1 MESSTKQGD
10 VPYAELHC
18 RSNFSFL
25 QGASHPEQ
33 LVEQA
38 RAVGLRALAL
48 TDRNGLYGI
57 VRFSE
62 AARALGLP
70 TVFGAELQCGTAG
83 DVHAEHRERTR
94 YIERYL
100 QPFIMHL
107 YVHVWNLNR
116 PVFFVSGVLLCEAPQ
131 RELYDCGAHVMALA
145 AEIVFEMPSFD
156 RRPWEME

>member
-1 MESSTKQGD
+1 MEEVVDAAEQSRVVDWQTLPLQSIHFD
-10 VPYAELHC
+10 NVP
-18 RSNFSFL
+18 
-25 QGASHPEQ
+25 
-33 LVEQA
+33 
-38 RAVGLRALAL
+38 
-48 TDRNGLYGI
+48 TDRTLVIPVCKTDSTGRTD
-57 VRFSE
+57 RFYLL
-62 AARALGLP
+62 RC
-70 TVFGAELQCGTAG
+70 QCGTTG
-83 DVHAEHRERTR
+83 TEPRVHISIKSSYVVSDAEHCERTR

>member
-1 MESSTKQGD
+1 MEEVVDAAEQSRVVDWQTLPLQSIHFD
-10 VPYAELHC
+10 NVP
-18 RSNFSFL
+18 
-25 QGASHPEQ
+25 
-33 LVEQA
+33 
-38 RAVGLRALAL
+38 
-48 TDRNGLYGI
+48 TDRTLVIAVCKLDSTGRTD
-57 VRFSE
+57 RFYLL
-62 AARALGLP
+62 RC
-70 TVFGAELQCGTAG
+70 QCGTAG